1 MKIAVVNNCV
11 PFVSGG
17 AEHLANALVQ
27 KLIEYGHKALL
38 VRIPFQW
45 HRPEAIVEQMLA
57 CRSIRIA
64 NADRVIG
71 LKFPAYYIPHDDK
84 VLWLLHQFRQA
95 YDLWGTPYQEIPE
108 SPEGERIRNVIIE
121 SDNRWLRECRKICT
135 ISPVTSERLKKFNGI
150 DSTVVF
156 HPLLRS
162 DHFYCKDFANYVFY
176 PGRITGGKRQLLA
189 VESMKYVKSPLRLVV
204 AGSPE
209 SPADLQRIKAIIG
222 QNGLE
227 DRVEILPRFISEDE
241 KTDLLAN
248 SLACVYAPY
257 DEDSYGYVTLEA
269 YHSRKP
275 VLTCTDSGGTR
286 ILVEH
291 EVTGYVA
298 EPEPRAMAEALD
310 RLFLDRPKT
319 ILMGQA
325 GYDRMM
331 SLKITWDHVI
341 GSLTS

>member
-27 KLIEYGHKALL
+27 KLNEYGHKALL

-45 HRPEAIVEQMLA
+45 RTPEAIVEQMLA
-57 CRSIRIA
+57 CRCIRID
-64 NADRVIG
+64 NVDRVIG

-95 YDLWGTPYQEIPE
+95 YDLWGTPYQEIP
-108 SPEGERIRNVIIE
+108 SNAEGERIRNVIIE

-135 ISPVTSERLKKFNGI
+135 ISPVASERLKKFNGI

-162 DHFYCKDFANYVFY
+162 DHFRCEDFGDYVFY
-176 PGRITGGKRQLLA
+176 PSRITGGKRQLLA
-189 VESMKYVKSPLRLVV
+189 VESMKHVKSALRLVI

-209 SPADLQRIKAIIG
+209 TPADLQRIEASIR
-222 QNGLE
+222 QHGLQ
-227 DRVEILPRFISEDE
+227 DRVELLPRFISEEE
-241 KTDLLAN
+241 KAHLLAK
-248 SLACVYAPY
+248 SLACVYTPY

-298 EPEPRAMAEALD
+298 APEPRAMAEALD
-310 RLFLDRPKT
+310 RLFLDRRKT
-319 ILMGQA
+319 ILMGQM